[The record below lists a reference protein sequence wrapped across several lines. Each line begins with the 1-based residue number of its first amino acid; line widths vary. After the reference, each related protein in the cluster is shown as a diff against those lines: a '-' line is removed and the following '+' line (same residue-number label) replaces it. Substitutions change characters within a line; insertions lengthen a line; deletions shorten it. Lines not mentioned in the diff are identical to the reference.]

1 MSVMARH
8 FGSRARHSK
17 TWSSCF
23 GSLFP
28 SQAAALAMQ
37 ALKDLKDHYAL
48 PEPLWTAFTS
58 GAGDPGEDMKLLAVL
73 PRPVIAAARERA
85 LLPDGS
91 PLSAVQASHVGMVY
105 NLAKRI
111 IHVKGGRRLGRMERS
126 IPFHGSTRWTGQA
139 AANSSLTERK
149 LKMTQVIDQADDGEF
164 VVQTEDVRAGWYQR
178 YTCQSLEAGHRRK
191 RTPRW
196 NR

>member
-23 GSLFP
+23 GSLFSRSAMFP

-37 ALKDLKDHYAL
+37 ALKDLKDHDAL

-73 PRPVIAAARERA
+73 PRSVIAAALERA

-105 NLAKRI
+105 NLATRI
-111 IHVKGGRRLGRMERS
+111 IHVKGGGDWDAWRGQS
-126 IPFHGSTRWTGQA
+126 PFMDQRDGLDKQLQIRVSQSA
-139 AANSSLTERK
+139 SSK
-149 LKMTQVIDQADDGEF
+149 
-164 VVQTEDVRAGWYQR
+164 
-178 YTCQSLEAGHRRK
+178 
-191 RTPRW
+191 
-196 NR
+196 